1 LNGVEFINAFQRHF
15 SWHPAH
21 GRKPTIFR
29 RGGASH
35 LQASNQDANPL
46 IKYRAISV
54 ESECSKRI
62 TTMTNFS
69 RMQLNW
75 IIFESR
81 LEGLNR
87 HTFQTDGDF
96 WTGIGDEHSTGKPAL
111 VTVSTEWTFRK
122 PERNETDEQWSAV
135 FETAIECVTG

>member
-69 RMQLNW
+69 RMQLNRMV
-75 IIFESR
+75 FESR
-81 LEGLNR
+81 LEELNR
-87 HTFQTDGDF
+87 HTFQTDDDF
-96 WTGIGDEHSTGKPAL
+96 
-111 VTVSTEWTFRK
+111 
-122 PERNETDEQWSAV
+122 
-135 FETAIECVTG
+135 